1 MRAWRTRGDRS
12 TAAGRYS
19 RDGRPP
25 ALGRTRGGII
35 DLKVAPLLRE
45 RQPFRSQCTPRLARA
60 HRGTS
65 PPARPGQP
73 AWPRPAWPERR
84 RRRSTHGEKPRRLT
98 HAASPTPPHWKQG
111 RSEAALVLCMP
122 RDAHPPTPSD
132 RLGRPLATQEQ
143 GLDDGGGQD
152 VRPDIP
158 RAGLLTYLPTTYLL
172 ACLTD
177 LPTYLRT
184 D

>member
-25 ALGRTRGGII
+25 SLGRTRGVII

-98 HAASPTPPHWKQG
+98 HAASPTPPHPRRLIGSKA
-111 RSEAALVLCMP
+111 EARLRWCSACHVMP
-122 RDAHPPTPSD
+122 TRPPQ
-132 RLGRPLATQEQ
+132 ATDSAAPWPPRNKASMTVEGKMFGLTFHEQ
-143 GLDDGGGQD
+143 
-152 VRPDIP
+152 
-158 RAGLLTYLPTTYLL
+158 AYLLTYLPPTYLL
-172 ACLTD
+172 A
-177 LPTYLRT
+177 
-184 D
+184 